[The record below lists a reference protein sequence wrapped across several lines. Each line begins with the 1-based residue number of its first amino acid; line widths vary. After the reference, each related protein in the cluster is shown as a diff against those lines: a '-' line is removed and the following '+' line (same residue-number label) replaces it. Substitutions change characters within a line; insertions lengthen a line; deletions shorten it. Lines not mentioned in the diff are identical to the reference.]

1 MLKNK
6 GMRSLAGILLCS
18 LMLFS
23 RESIGAESERTIA
36 KVGNET
42 ITESQVKKF
51 SEGASPT
58 GAGMNE
64 SDAVQ
69 ELIVRSVLYQEAKK
83 RGVNKRKNVQEQIE
97 NNERNIV
104 IQALIKEES
113 LSNEPVTEEVAKD
126 LYDKNW
132 MDSRYPR
139 WVKLTLFRVSYK
151 DKGLAKKA
159 EEYAASVRSK
169 IRNEEFD
176 KDPEKALKQLKT
188 ESPPPDGVTIDA
200 TQYKKIFLL
209 KFRQSRIDIEQVPLK
224 LKEGETSEVMP
235 VPQNPQFALINLT
248 KEYPKEEVRFDKV
261 KSELMM
267 VGSQL
272 RQKEKINAYFEKI
285 KGSYE
290 IEFPSK

>member
-6 GMRSLAGILLCS
+6 AMRSLAGILLCS
-18 LMLFS
+18 LMLLS
-23 RESIGAESERTIA
+23 RESIGAESERIIA

-51 SEGASPT
+51 SEDATPT

-69 ELIVRSVLYQEAKK
+69 ELIVRSILYQEAKK
-83 RGVNKRKNVQEQIE
+83 TGVNKRNDVQEQIE
-97 NNERNIV
+97 KNERNIV
-104 IQALIKEES
+104 IQALMKEKS
-113 LSNEPVTEEVAKD
+113 LNSQPVTEETAKD

-139 WVKLTLFRVSYK
+139 WVKLTFFRITYK
-151 DKGLAKKA
+151 DAGLSKKA
-159 EEYAASVRSK
+159 EEYANSIRSK
-169 IRNEEFD
+169 IRSEEFD
-176 KDPEKALKQLKT
+176 KDPEKALKELKT

-200 TQYKKIFLL
+200 TQFKKIFLL
-209 KFRQSRIDIEQVPLK
+209 KFRQSRIVIEQVPLK
-224 LKEGETSEVMP
+224 LKEGETSEAIP
-235 VPQNPQFALINLT
+235 VPQNPQVALINLT
-248 KEYPKEEVRFDKV
+248 KEYPKEEIRFDKV

-267 VGSQL
+267 AGSQL
-272 RQKEKINAYFEKI
+272 IQKEKMNEYFEKI
-285 KGSYE
+285 KGSYN